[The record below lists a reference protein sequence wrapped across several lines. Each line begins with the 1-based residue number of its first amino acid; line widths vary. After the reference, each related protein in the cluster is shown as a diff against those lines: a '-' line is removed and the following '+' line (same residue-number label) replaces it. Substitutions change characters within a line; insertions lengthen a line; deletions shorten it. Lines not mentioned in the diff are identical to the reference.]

1 MRRSILLT
9 LLVAMIAT
17 TATTVAQD
25 APSEP
30 VTIALFP
37 FRNVT
42 GEVKYDDLGWT
53 FIDSLQNYLNATEL
67 AGTTFTLIPV
77 DDIRDQMLAQNI
89 DVKSPS
95 YEGDVWMVAE
105 ALGAKKIIWGTYVV
119 KYDKANIEVKVID
132 AKTLM
137 PDAQH
142 FANRI
147 RLPYGE
153 ALNSVTVV
161 GDKILPALRP

>member
-9 LLVAMIAT
+9 LLLAIVGT
-17 TATTVAQD
+17 TASALAQD
-25 APSEP
+25 GAAQP
-30 VTIALFP
+30 VTIAIFP

-42 GEVKYDDLGWT
+42 GEVKYDELGWT
-53 FIDSLQNYLNATEL
+53 FIDSLENYLNATAG
-67 AGTTFTLIPV
+67 AGTSFKLIPV

-105 ALGAKKIIWGTYVV
+105 ALGASKIIWGSYVV
-119 KYDKANIEVKVID
+119 KYEKANLEVKVID

-137 PDAQH
+137 PDPA
-142 FANRI
+142 AVAD
-147 RLPYGE
+147 RLRPLYPE
-153 ALNSVTVV
+153 ALTTVATV
-161 GDKILPALRP
+161 GDKILPGLHQ

>member
-9 LLVAMIAT
+9 LLLAIVGT
-17 TATTVAQD
+17 TATAIAQD
-25 APSEP
+25 GASEP

-53 FIDSLQNYLNATEL
+53 YIDSLENYLNATAP
-67 AGTTFTLIPV
+67 AGKSFTLIPV

-89 DVKSPS
+89 DLKSPS

-105 ALGAKKIIWGTYVV
+105 ALGAKKIIWGSYIV
-119 KYDKANIEVKVID
+119 KYEKANLEVKVID
-132 AKTLM
+132 ARTLM
-137 PDAQH
+137 PDPKAV
-142 FANRI
+142 AE
-147 RLPYGE
+147 RLRPLYTDALTTVPTVGE
-153 ALNSVTVV
+153 
-161 GDKILPALRP
+161 KILPGLRQ